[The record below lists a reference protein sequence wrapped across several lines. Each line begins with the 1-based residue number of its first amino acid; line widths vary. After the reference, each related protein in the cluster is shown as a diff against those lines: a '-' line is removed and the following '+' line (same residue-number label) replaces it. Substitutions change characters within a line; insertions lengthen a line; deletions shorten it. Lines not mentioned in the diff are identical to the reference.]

1 MSMIIVNRVGENI
14 TGSVNMKT
22 FGVPYSDAL
31 YKSMQKLKKEADA
44 VDSMDKLMEIV
55 AQFELLTKLDYKTTV
70 ESASP
75 DLHVNPATGKFYLKL
90 EDGTISGRAIPQP
103 LVDRILK
110 SVELKIDVQPIIKAC
125 IRFLRNPVYSDAK
138 FERFAAYI
146 NYQSVDGPYR
156 DQLIKEEGISVKI
169 ATERATVF
177 QTPITQEGLICTY
190 KVSKELFTKFDAKTR
205 EKIDR
210 YEKQYD
216 EDTGDVASDGR
227 PDFVEDRV
235 FYPAV
240 QGLNGGDPF
249 ISEDPAGIAK
259 LGHLIRVGNR
269 HYLPEGMKQVNTDD
283 NQSCVMGLHC
293 GNLDYIRGYQGA
305 QTETHNVFVDP
316 MNIGAVTNDGSGALR
331 VSEYFV
337 HSSRAGNNR
346 GIYHSSNYAAK
357 TDAQWKIMKE
367 EAVANAEKLQAVADK
382 KLKEIK
388 AL

>member
-1 MSMIIVNRVGENI
+1 MSMIILSRVGDNI

-22 FGVPYSDAL
+22 FGVPYSEAL
-31 YKSMQKLKKEADA
+31 YKNMQKLKKAADE
-44 VDSMDKLMEIV
+44 VDSMEKLKEIV

-75 DLHVNPATGKFYLKL
+75 DLHVNPATGRFYLKL

-110 SVELKIDVQPIIKAC
+110 SVALKIDVLPIVKAC
-125 IRFLRNPVYSDAK
+125 IRFLRSQVYSDSK
-138 FERFAAYI
+138 FERFARYI

-156 DQLIKEEGISVKI
+156 DQLIKEEGVSVKV

-190 KVSKELFTKFDAKTR
+190 KVSKELFHKFDAKTR
-205 EKIDR
+205 EQIDR
-210 YEKQYD
+210 YEKLYD
-216 EDTGDVASDGR
+216 EDTGDVASDGK

-240 QGLNGGDPF
+240 QGLDGGDAF
-249 ISEDPAGIAK
+249 MTEDPAGVAK
-259 LGHLIRVGNR
+259 IGHLIRVGNR
-269 HYLPEGMKQVNTDD
+269 HYLPKGMEQVDTRDD
-283 NQSCVMGLHC
+283 ASCVPGLHC
-293 GNLDYIRGYQGA
+293 GNLDYIRGYTGPDRV
-305 QTETHNVFVDP
+305 THNVFIDP
-316 MNIGAVTNDGSGALR
+316 MHIGAITEDGSGALR

-346 GIYHSSNYAAK
+346 GIYHSSTYAAK
-357 TDAQWKIMKE
+357 TDAQWKTMKE
-367 EAVANAEKLQAVADK
+367 EAIANAEKLQAEADK